1 MIKYFYAVIL
11 FIASYA
17 TFMAQNFS
25 VTLTKVE
32 RECELAQ
39 ANVSVTSSASYSV
52 NWSNGSIASSINEL
66 EPGAYTVIVTNS
78 QNKDTTISFTVVN
91 ILCEPIPE
99 NHFTPNGDDFNDT
112 WEIGRIEKFPDFELF
127 VYNRWGQLVHRQE
140 NEFKSW
146 DGKSLGLLLPD
157 ATYYYVVF
165 LSKSDKKNFIKGA
178 VSIIK

>member
-11 FIASYA
+11 FIASYT
-17 TFMAQNFS
+17 TFNAQNFS

-66 EPGAYTVIVTNS
+66 EPGAYAVIVTNS
-78 QNKDTTISFTVVN
+78 QNKDTTINFTIVN

>member
-1 MIKYFYAVIL
+1 MIKYFYASIL
-11 FIASYA
+11 FIVGY
-17 TFMAQNFS
+17 TTYNAQNFS
-25 VTLTKVE
+25 ILLTKVE

-39 ANVSVTSSASYSV
+39 ANVSVTSSTSYSV
-52 NWSNGSIASSINEL
+52 NWSNGSIATGINQL
-66 EPGAYTVIVTNS
+66 EPGEYSVTVTNS
-78 QNKDTTISFTVVN
+78 QNNDTTIIFKIEN

-112 WEIGRIEKFPDFELF
+112 WEISRIEKFPDFELF
-127 VYNRWGQLVHRQE
+127 VYNRWGQLVHHQE

-165 LSKSDKKNFIKGA
+165 LSKSDKKKFIKGA

>member
-11 FIASYA
+11 FIVSFT
-17 TFMAQNFS
+17 TFKAQNFS

-39 ANVSVTSSASYSV
+39 ANVSVTSSTSYSV
-52 NWSNGSIASSINEL
+52 NWSNGSIANTINEL
-66 EPGAYTVIVTNS
+66 APGTYTVNVTNS
-78 QNKDTTISFTVVN
+78 QNNDTTINFTIEN

-99 NHFTPNGDDFNDT
+99 THFTPNGDDFNDT
-112 WEIGRIEKFPDFELF
+112 WDIGRIEKFPDFELF
-127 VYNRWGQLVHRQE
+127 VYNRWGQLVHHQE

-146 DGKSLGLLLPD
+146 DGKSLGLILPD

-165 LSKSDKKNFIKGA
+165 LSKSDKKKFIKGA

>member
-11 FIASYA
+11 FIVSCT
-17 TFMAQNFS
+17 TFKAQNFS

-39 ANVSVTSSASYSV
+39 ANVSVTSSTNYTV
-52 NWSNGSIASSINEL
+52 NWSTGSNSIAINEL
-66 EPGAYTVIVTNS
+66 EQGDYWVTVINS
-78 QNKDTTISFTVVN
+78 LNNKDSINFTISN

-99 NHFTPNGDDFNDT
+99 THFTPNGDDFNDT

-127 VYNRWGQLVHRQE
+127 VYNRWGQSVHHQE

>member
-11 FIASYA
+11 FIVSYT
-17 TFMAQNFS
+17 TFKAQNFS

-39 ANVSVTSSASYSV
+39 ANVSVSSSANYTV
-52 NWSNGSIASSINEL
+52 NWSTGSNSIAINEL
-66 EPGAYTVIVTNS
+66 EQGDYWVTVINS
-78 QNKDTTISFTVVN
+78 LNNKDSINFTISN

-99 NHFTPNGDDFNDT
+99 THFTPNGDDFNDT

-165 LSKSDKKNFIKGA
+165 LSKSDKKKFIKGA